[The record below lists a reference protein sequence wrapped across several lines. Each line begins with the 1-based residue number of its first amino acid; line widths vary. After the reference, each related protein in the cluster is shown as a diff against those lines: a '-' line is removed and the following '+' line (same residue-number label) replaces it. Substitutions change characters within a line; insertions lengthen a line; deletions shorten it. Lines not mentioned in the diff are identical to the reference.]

1 MSHDPYD
8 VLVIGGGPGGY
19 VGAIR
24 AAQLG
29 LRTALVE
36 RADLGGVCLNW
47 GCIPTKALLH
57 SAAVLRTCRAAHEA
71 GVSIQGAIE
80 PRIDAMVARSRAIS
94 GQLGRGV
101 AHLLKK
107 HGVTV
112 IPGHARLLGEGRVR
126 IQGGPT
132 VRAAHIVLATGARAR
147 VLPEL
152 PPGERVWTYREALA
166 PTSVPASLLVV
177 GAGAIGM
184 EFACFYRA
192 LGSEVTVVEAAPR
205 ILPQEDAEIAALA
218 RKAFEA
224 QGIRIRTGCKVVSAS
239 ADERGLRVRLGKRDE
254 PVAASAR
261 HSAQRSAEPAVAPRV
276 ADPSAALSAEP
287 LSELFVERAISAAG
301 IVGNVED
308 LGLEHTCVEVRGT
321 HIVTD
326 GLGRT
331 AQPGVYAIGDVAG
344 APWLA
349 HKASHE
355 AVRCMEAIAGLPA
368 HPLDAR
374 RIPACTYTFPQ
385 VASLGLTEARARDWA
400 REHGRELR
408 IGRFPFA
415 ANGRALAAGEGSG
428 LVKTIFDAVSGELL
442 GSHVVHAEASELI
455 APHAVAMG
463 LEATEADLMEAVS
476 AHPTLG
482 EALHEAVLAAQG
494 AALHV

>member
-1 MSHDPYD
+1 MSQDRYD

-36 RADLGGVCLNW
+36 RAALGGICLNW

-57 SAAVLRTCRAAHEA
+57 SAAVLRTCRAAAEA
-71 GVSIQGAIE
+71 GVSIEGSIE
-80 PRIDAMVARSRAIS
+80 PKLDAMVARSRAIA
-94 GQLGRGV
+94 GHLGRGV

-112 IPGHARLLGEGRVR
+112 IQGRARLLGEGRV
-126 IQGGPT
+126 QVQDGP
-132 VRAAHIVLATGARAR
+132 RMQAQHIVLATGARAR
-147 VLPEL
+147 ALPEL

-166 PTSVPASLLVV
+166 PSSLPASLLVV

-192 LGSEVTVVEAAPR
+192 LGSDVTVVEAAPR
-205 ILPQEDAEIAALA
+205 ILPQEDAEIAAVA

-224 QGIRIRTGCKVVSAS
+224 QGIRIHTGCKVAS
-239 ADERGLRVRLGKRDE
+239 SRVGALGVH
-254 PVAASAR
+254 VAFTGDT
-261 HSAQRSAEPAVAPRV
+261 AP
-276 ADPSAALSAEP
+276 AALQ
-287 LSELFVERAISAAG
+287 VERAISAAG

-308 LGLEHTCVEVRGT
+308 LGLEHTRVEVRGT

-368 HPLDAR
+368 HAPDPR

-385 VASLGLTEARARDWA
+385 VASLGLTEARAREWA
-400 REHGRELR
+400 REQGRELR

-455 APHAVAMG
+455 AAHGVAMG
-463 LEATEADLMEAVS
+463 LEATEADLMESVF

>member
-1 MSHDPYD
+1 MSTHDYD
-8 VLVIGGGPGGY
+8 VVVVGGGPGGY

-36 RADLGGVCLNW
+36 REALGGICLNW

-57 SAAVLRTCRAAHEA
+57 SAAVLRTCRDAAAA
-71 GVSIQGAIE
+71 GVSIPGAVE
-80 PRIDAMVARSRAIS
+80 ANLAVMVQRSRGIA

-107 HGVTV
+107 HGVAV
-112 IPGHARLLGEGRVR
+112 IEGEARFGAGAALQLADG
-126 IQGGPT
+126 T
-132 VRAAHIVLATGARAR
+132 ALRARHVVLATGARAR

-152 PPGERVWTYREALA
+152 PPGERIWTYREALVPRA
-166 PTSVPASLLVV
+166 VPASLVVV

-192 LGSEVTVVEAAPR
+192 LGSAVTVVEAAAQ
-205 ILPQEDAEIAALA
+205 ILPQEDAEIAAVA

-224 QGIRIRTGCKVVSAS
+224 QGIRIHTGC
-239 ADERGLRVRLGKRDE
+239 R
-254 PVAASAR
+254 VAAAR
-261 HSAQRSAEPAVAPRV
+261 VGPDDVTVTLAGAGAPA
-276 ADPSAALSAEP
+276 P
-287 LSELFVERAISAAG
+287 LSVERVISAAG
-301 IVGNVED
+301 IVGNVEG
-308 LGLEHTCVEVRGT
+308 LGLEHTAVAVRHG

-326 GLGRT
+326 ALGRT
-331 AQPGVYAIGDVAG
+331 AQPGVHAIGDVAG
-344 APWLA
+344 PPWLA

-355 AVRCMEAIAGLPA
+355 AVLCMEAIAGLPV
-368 HPLDAR
+368 HGLDPR

-385 VASLGLTEARARDWA
+385 VASIGLTEARAEAWA
-400 REHGRELR
+400 REHGRALR

-428 LVKTIFDAVSGELL
+428 LAKTIFDAASGELL

-455 APHAVAMG
+455 GAHAVAMG
-463 LEATEADLMEAVS
+463 LEATEADLMASVA

-494 AALHV
+494 VALHV